1 MKSNISGVTAAVVL
15 GLGVMQ
21 NSQAV
26 ENIEFSGYFTLKGTY
41 ADNQQASNTS
51 TTAGYGNGY
60 ADDRV
65 NWDTRDTR
73 IGLQATAEVTPK
85 LDMTLVMQANGGS
98 NDQYDLAA
106 TWGYAGYSISD
117 TLTLRMGKVKGP
129 FYMVSDYIE
138 VGYAYPWV
146 TPPQEVYSTN
156 PMKSL
161 TGLDL
166 VYNESF
172 GNMNFLFELY
182 TGSGNHKAT
191 ILPTY
196 ANHDSAF
203 PSTSQYSVGDVVSFS
218 THDMYGF
225 NTSIGTDGITFRLGY
240 FTTQVVAAAFGI
252 TSADNVS
259 GSFGGAGLIV
269 DWRNLVIYSEYIQRD
284 TDAALEAAFPDQ
296 DAYYFTLGYRFGDFL
311 PYMTYANL
319 DKGKDNSVYA
329 SIQSSVALGFRYE
342 VGDTSAVKFEALQAK
357 TDSDSGDNGKYGLFD
372 YPVKDNE
379 GNVFAVSYDLIF

>member
-1 MKSNISGVTAAVVL
+1 MKVNILGVTATVL
-15 GLGVMQ
+15 LTLGFMH

-26 ENIEFSGYFTLKGTY
+26 ENMEFSGYFTLKGTY
-41 ADNQQASNTS
+41 ADNEQASDNS
-51 TTAGYGNGY
+51 KTAGYGNGY

-98 NDQYDLAA
+98 NDQYDLTA
-106 TWGYAGYSISD
+106 TWGYAGYTIND
-117 TLTLRMGKVKGP
+117 TLTLRLGKVKGP

-166 VYNESF
+166 VYNKSF
-172 GNMNFLFELY
+172 GDMNFLFELY

-191 ILPTY
+191 ILPNVAD
-196 ANHDSAF
+196 ANSSY
-203 PSTSQYSVGDVVSFS
+203 STGQQINFS

-240 FTTQVVAAAFGI
+240 FTTQVVASAFNI
-252 TSADNVS
+252 TSEQNVS
-259 GSFGGAGLIV
+259 GSFGGAGLII
-269 DWRNLVIYSEYIQRD
+269 DWRNLVVYSEYIIRD

-296 DAYYFTLGYRFGDFL
+296 DAYYLTLGYRFGDFL
-311 PYMTYANL
+311 PYMTYASL
-319 DKGKDNSVYA
+319 DKGADNSVYA
-329 SIQSSVALGFRYE
+329 MVQSSVALGFRYE

-357 TDSDSGDNGKYGLFD
+357 TDSDNGDLGKYGLFD
-372 YPVKDNE
+372 HPIKDNK
-379 GNVFAVSYDLIF
+379 GNIIAVSYDLIF